1 MLENY
6 KDVLTVTDLKEIL
19 HYTSNTTIY
28 KMLNDKTINAVHSR
42 GNKWL
47 IPKQN
52 VINYL
57 LDSKNVQCYNNQYI
71 LK

>member
-1 MLENY
+1 MLDEY
-6 KDVLTVTDLKEIL
+6 KDILTVKELKEIL
-19 HYTSNTTIY
+19 HYSSNTTVY
-28 KMLNDKTINAVHSR
+28 KLLNNKAIDAVHLR

-57 LDSKNVQCYNNQYI
+57 LDNQSDKCYNLSI
-71 LK
+71 VK